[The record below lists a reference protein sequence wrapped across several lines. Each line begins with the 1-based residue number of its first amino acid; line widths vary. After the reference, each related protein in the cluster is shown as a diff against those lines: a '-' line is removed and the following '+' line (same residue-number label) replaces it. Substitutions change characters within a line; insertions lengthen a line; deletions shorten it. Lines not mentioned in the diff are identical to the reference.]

1 MPKFTQDIFDAILHR
16 LAHGESLRAICKDE
30 DMPSTA
36 SVMRWLSESD
46 ELREQYARAREL
58 QAEHYVGEILEIADT
73 TDDPQKARLQVDARK
88 WIASKLLP
96 KVYGDKVSHE
106 HGGPDGGAIPHSVKV
121 EFGRAD

>member
-1 MPKFTQDIFDAILHR
+1 MAVKFSQEVFDAICDR
-16 LAHGESLRAICKDE
+16 IADGESLRSI
-30 DMPSTA
+30 
-36 SVMRWLSESD
+36 
-46 ELREQYARAREL
+46 L
-58 QAEHYVGEILEIADT
+58 QAEVLEIADT

-121 EFGRAD
+121 EFGRGD

>member
-1 MPKFTQDIFDAILHR
+1 MAEFTQDIFDALCER
-16 LAHGESLRAICKDE
+16 LAHGESLRAICKDA

-36 SVMRWLSESD
+36 SVMRWVAESA

-88 WIASKLLP
+88 WVASKLLP

-106 HGGPDGGAIPHSVKV
+106 HGGPDGGAIPHNVNV
-121 EFGRAD
+121 NWR